1 MNMTLKPA
9 FGLSGSTLKVIAMIS
24 MVIDH
29 IALYL
34 MDDSTVLYETMRC
47 IGRIAFPVFAFLI
60 AEGFI
65 HTRSRY
71 RYFFTLLGFAVIS
84 EVPWYLLNGADGTHN
99 VMFTLALGVATLMV
113 LENLLQRSMVLGFL
127 WTHGMAGLASW
138 LGVDYEWRGIIVIVI
153 FYLFNVYGHSFPY
166 SRGMQF
172 FCIFVLMMHY
182 GMIGTVI
189 ACMFLYLYNGTR
201 GFIKAHKGKY
211 VFYMFYPIHL
221 LIIYE
226 ILIFQNTIIVE
237 RFFYNKNYLTTY
249 FISTYNYMI

>member
-1 MNMTLKPA
+1 MNLTLKPA
-9 FGLSGSTLKVIAMIS
+9 FGLSGSAMKVIAMIC

-34 MDDSTVLYETMRC
+34 MEHGTVLYETMRC

-65 HTRSRY
+65 HTKSRY

-84 EVPWYLLNGADGTHN
+84 EIPWYLLNGDDGTHN

-127 WTHGMAGLASW
+127 WTLSMARLASW
-138 LGVDYEWRGIIVIVI
+138 LSVDYEWIGILIIVI
-153 FYLFNVYGHSFPY
+153 FYLFNGYGHSFSY
-166 SRGMQF
+166 SRSMQF
-172 FCIFVLMMHY
+172 FCIFALMMHY
-182 GMIGTVI
+182 GVIGAVM

-201 GFIKAHKGKY
+201 GFIEESIAKY
-211 VFYMFYPIHL
+211 GFYAFYPVHL
-221 LIIYE
+221 L
-226 ILIFQNTIIVE
+226 LMH
-237 RFFYNKNYLTTY
+237 
-249 FISTYNYMI
+249 FISRI

>member
-9 FGLSGSTLKVIAMIS
+9 FGLSGSALKVIAMIS

-34 MDDSTVLYETMRC
+34 MEYGTVLYETMRC

-65 HTRSRY
+65 HTKSRY

-84 EVPWYLLNGADGTHN
+84 EIPWYLLNGADGTHN

-127 WTHGMAGLASW
+127 WTLGMAGLASW
-138 LGVDYEWRGIIVIVI
+138 LGVDYEWRGILVIVI
-153 FYLFNVYGHSFPY
+153 SYLYNTYAHFFPY

-172 FCIFVLMMHY
+172 FCTFTLTMHY
-182 GMIGTVI
+182 GVIGAVM
-189 ACMFLYLYNGTR
+189 ACMFLYLYNGKR
-201 GFIKAHKGKY
+201 GFIKAHKGLSL
-211 VFYMFYPIHL
+211 IH
-221 LIIYE
+221 I
-226 ILIFQNTIIVE
+226 
-237 RFFYNKNYLTTY
+237 
-249 FISTYNYMI
+249 

>member
-9 FGLSGSTLKVIAMIS
+9 FGLSGSALKVIAMIS

-34 MDDSTVLYETMRC
+34 MEYGTVLYETMRC

-65 HTRSRY
+65 HTKSRY

-84 EVPWYLLNGADGTHN
+84 EIPWYLLNGADGTHN

-127 WTHGMAGLASW
+127 WTLGMAGLTSW
-138 LGVDYEWRGIIVIVI
+138 LGVDYEWRGILVIVI
-153 FYLFNVYGHSFPY
+153 SYLYNTYAHFFPY

-172 FCIFVLMMHY
+172 FCTFVFMMQY
-182 GMIGTVI
+182 GVIGVVM
-189 ACMFLYLYNGTR
+189 ACMIIYLYDGTR
-201 GFIKAHKGKY
+201 GFVQGSIAKY
-211 VFYMFYPIHL
+211 GFYAFYPIHL
-221 LIIYE
+221 
-226 ILIFQNTIIVE
+226 
-237 RFFYNKNYLTTY
+237 FFLS
-249 FISTYNYMI
+249 IC

>member
-9 FGLSGSTLKVIAMIS
+9 FGLSGSALKVIAMIS

-34 MDDSTVLYETMRC
+34 MEQGTLLYETMRC

-84 EVPWYLLNGADGTHN
+84 EIPWFLLNGADGTHN

-127 WTHGMAGLASW
+127 WTLGMAGIASW
-138 LGVDYEWRGIIVIVI
+138 LGVDYEWRGMLLIVIL
-153 FYLFNVYGHSFPY
+153 YLFNRYGHSFPY
-166 SRGMQF
+166 SKGMQF
-172 FCIFVLMMHY
+172 FCTFAFMMHY
-182 GMIGTVI
+182 GG
-189 ACMFLYLYNGTR
+189 LR
-201 GFIKAHKGKY
+201 
-211 VFYMFYPIHL
+211 
-221 LIIYE
+221 
-226 ILIFQNTIIVE
+226 
-237 RFFYNKNYLTTY
+237 
-249 FISTYNYMI
+249 

>member
-1 MNMTLKPA
+1 MNLTLKPE
-9 FGLSGSTLKVIAMIS
+9 FGLNGSAMKVIAMIS

-29 IALYL
+29 VALYL
-34 MDDSTVLYETMRC
+34 MEHGTVLYGTMRC

-84 EVPWYLLNGADGTHN
+84 EIPWYLLNGADGTHN

-127 WTHGMAGLASW
+127 WTLGMAGLASW
-138 LGVDYEWRGIIVIVI
+138 LGVDYEWRGILVIVI
-153 FYLFNVYGHSFPY
+153 FYLFNGYNDSFPY

-172 FCIFVLMMHY
+172 FCTFTLMMHY
-182 GMIGTVI
+182 GVIGTVM
-189 ACMFLYLYNGTR
+189 ACIFLYLYNGKR
-201 GFIKAHKGKY
+201 GFIQGSIVKY
-211 VFYMFYPIHL
+211 GFYAFYPVHL
-221 LIIYE
+221 LNIIAAFH
-226 ILIFQNTIIVE
+226 L
-237 RFFYNKNYLTTY
+237 
-249 FISTYNYMI
+249 